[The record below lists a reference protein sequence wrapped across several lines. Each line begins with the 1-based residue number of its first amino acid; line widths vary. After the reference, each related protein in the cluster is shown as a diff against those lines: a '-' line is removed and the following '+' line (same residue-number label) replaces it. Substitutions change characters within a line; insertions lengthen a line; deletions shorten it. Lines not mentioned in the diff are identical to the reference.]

1 MQPSSPKVLS
11 SLSAKERAAKENKNK
26 QSRPPV
32 RASGRLQERGAR
44 YA

>member
-1 MQPSSPKVLS
+1 MQPSSPKVLLS
-11 SLSAKERAAKENKNK
+11 SAKERAAKENKNK